1 MAPAAVQE
9 KAGTGLALGSAGE
22 EEVGVA
28 EVEGEEVGEVGRG
41 QAVGTP
47 QGLRLERGGPVAGWE
62 TFP

>member
-1 MAPAAVQE
+1 MVQE
-9 KAGTGLALGSAGE
+9 EAGTGLARGSAGE

-28 EVEGEEVGEVGRG
+28 EVEGEEVGEVAPG

-47 QGLRLERGGPVAGWE
+47 QGFHLERGGPVAGWE